1 MKYSYQITEY
11 VHRILE
17 QHIEAGDV
25 CVDATVGKGNDT
37 EFLKRLV
44 GDSGKVYGFDI
55 QKEAVEATTD
65 RMEKAGLSNGT
76 WLILDSHENMA
87 DYVKEEVSA
96 ITFNFGY
103 LPGGNH
109 EIATKPDTSIKAIQT
124 GLLLLKKDG
133 IMSLCIY
140 SGGDSGYEE
149 RDSILEY
156 LKNLDP
162 KKYLVILSQYYNRE
176 NDPPIPAFVIKLK

>member
-11 VHRILE
+11 VHRMIKN
-17 QHIEAGDV
+17 HIEDGDV
-25 CVDATVGKGNDT
+25 CIDATVGKGNDT

-44 GDSGKVYGFDI
+44 GDSGKVYGFDV
-55 QKEAVEATTD
+55 QQDAVTATKD
-65 RMEKAGLSNGT
+65 RMEKAGLINGT
-76 WLILDSHENMA
+76 WLILDGHENMA
-87 DYVKEEVSA
+87 EYVKEEVSA

-103 LPGGNH
+103 LPGGDH
-109 EIATKPDTSIKAIQT
+109 EIATKSDTSIKAIQE

-149 RDSILEY
+149 KDSILSF
-156 LKNLDP
+156 LKTLDS
-162 KKYLVILSQYYNRE
+162 KKYLVIISQYYNRE
-176 NDPPIPAFVIKLK
+176 NDPPIPAFVIRLK